1 MCYMIVGNH
10 DTYFKNTNE
19 VNSLD
24 ELIGGRYDNIKIYS
38 EAQDVVFDDVPI
50 FFIPWINSSNYQ
62 RTLEEMKN
70 SKTNTYYRTFRD

>member
-1 MCYMIVGNH
+1 MIVGNH

-38 EAQDVVFDDVPI
+38 EVSQDVVFDDVII
-50 FFIPWINSSNYQ
+50 FFILWINSSNYQ

-70 SKTNTYYRTFRD
+70 SKDCRLWDI

>member
-1 MCYMIVGNH
+1 MIVGNH

-38 EAQDVVFDDVPI
+38 EATRCSF
-50 FFIPWINSSNYQ
+50 
-62 RTLEEMKN
+62 
-70 SKTNTYYRTFRD
+70 